1 MGERS
6 MSSEQVSVVIAGKM
20 NHPGFQRAKAAAES
34 LLEFH
39 GGEGFNCSVMSMVPA
54 AWETYRENTARSLG
68 GVMLAKQHKAPPLV
82 FLETADGPGEYIGGL
97 DEFLEWANSRY
108 GYVDTTK
115 DLIYNMKAKS
125 DYKKYREGTGR
136 PFVFLQLKDGFQTFD
151 RVVIELFNDIAPL
164 TAENFR
170 CLCTGER
177 GEKLHYKGTPLHRV
191 VKGGWLQAGDIEP
204 PHSGAGGFSIYG
216 GTFADESFS
225 YPHDMPGVVGMANQG
240 PHTNA
245 SQFYIT
251 LKAMPTWDHK
261 YVAFGRVV
269 EGMRALNILEKAITE
284 NDRPTQDIIISNCGQ
299 LME

>member
-1 MGERS
+1 
-6 MSSEQVSVVIAGKM
+6 MSNEELRVIVAGKM
-20 NHPGFQRAKAAAES
+20 NHPDFQRAKAAAES
-34 LLEFH
+34 LMEFH
-39 GGEGFNCSVMSMVPA
+39 GGEGGLCCFVRSMVPSE
-54 AWETYRENTARSLG
+54 WETFKEQTTRTLG
-68 GVMLAKQHKAPPLV
+68 GVLLTKKHKTPPLV
-82 FLETADGPGEYIGGL
+82 YMESAEGEPQEYIGGL
-97 DEFLEWANSRY
+97 PEFMEWANTRY

-136 PFVFLQLKDGFQTFD
+136 PFVFLEFKDQFQQYP
-151 RVVIELFNDIAPL
+151 RVIIELFNDIAPL

-191 VKGGWLQAGDIEP
+191 VKGGWIQAGDIEP
-204 PHSGAGGFSIYG
+204 PHSGAGGFSVYG

-225 YPHDMPGVVGMANQG
+225 FPHDVPGVVGMANQG

-245 SQFYIT
+245 SQFYVT

-269 EGMRALNILEKAITE
+269 EGMRTLKIIEKAATI
-284 NDRPTQDIIISNCGQ
+284 NDRPADQIIVENCGQ
-299 LME
+299 LDQR